1 MSGWTLLFISAG
13 LIYWKG
19 MSGWTILFIIGGLI
33 YWTLRSGFKRLPSE
47 SLEHSLAVL
56 LPAAHL

>member
-33 YWTLRSGFKRLPSE
+33 YWTLRRGFKRLNEAKKRGDIISYQAG
-47 SLEHSLAVL
+47 SD
-56 LPAAHL
+56 